1 MTLPEGPSAARPAA
15 PGPERW
21 LPCDGPVVPLSG
33 PGRVRW
39 RESRGAR
46 RRTMTMTWLDGREP
60 VDLGSFRDAVERAER
75 RAGPGTRVEHALCTT
90 GARLDDTWCR
100 FLAARDFLVGLSA
113 DDTAGRRL
121 LPETARRLRLHGV
134 DCNVLY
140 RVHAGNADDPVGV
153 YRYCRDELG
162 VRHVQFIPVVER
174 VGEARRA
181 GRRRAGG
188 SAVSAR
194 TVRPEQWAAFLVA
207 VFDEW
212 VRRDVGRQHVQI
224 FEEALTA
231 WTAAARR
238 PRTARAGWERLPLYC
253 RCCPVLFACGGGSP
267 GNRFV
272 ESPDGEPGLAY
283 LCAGYREFFDHID
296 QPMQVMAA
304 LLRSGRDVAEV
315 MTVIA
320 RYEHERR
327 AASDVSDA

>member
-1 MTLPEGPSAARPAA
+1 MT
-15 PGPERW
+15 
-21 LPCDGPVVPLSG
+21 V
-33 PGRVRW
+33 
-39 RESRGAR
+39 
-46 RRTMTMTWLDGREP
+46 TWLDARGP

-75 RAGPGTRVEHALCTT
+75 RARPGTRVEHALWTT
-90 GARLDDTWCR
+90 GARLDDAWCR

-113 DDTAGRRL
+113 DGTAAGRL

-140 RVHAGNADDPVGV
+140 RVHAGNADAPVDV

-174 VGEARRA
+174 AGENRRA
-181 GRRRAGG
+181 AGRGRAGG

-212 VRRDVGRQHVQI
+212 VRRDVGRQHVQV

-238 PRTARAGWERLPLYC
+238 PRASRAGWERLPLYC
-253 RCCPVLFACGGGSP
+253 RCCPVLFACGGGRP
-267 GNRFV
+267 GHRFV
-272 ESPDGEPGLAY
+272 ESPDGESGLDY

-304 LLRSGRDVAEV
+304 LLRSGRDIAEV
-315 MTVIA
+315 MAVIA
-320 RYEHERR
+320 RYEHERQ
-327 AASDVSDA
+327 AASDARRPSS